1 MSNIGHLKN
10 QILAISVATVL
21 VYAVGIA
28 IPTLT
33 ATPAFATHYDN
44 KNKHDDNNKHY
55 DNKNK
60 HDDNN
65 KHYDNKNYDY
75 KSQFLNDVEQ
85 CFPDNGNHDEQFSDD
100 VKECIYDVIAAYFDH
115 DTNNNSYNDDSNTGS
130 TSTSTSTSNGN
141 RNDNDDSNTGRS
153 STSTSTSNGNRL
165 GMGNG
170 IGSLL
175 SS

>member
-33 ATPAFATHYDN
+33 ATPAFATNYDDKNDKHYDN
-44 KNKHDDNNKHY
+44 NNKHY
-55 DNKNK
+55 DDKN
-60 HDDNN
+60 D
-65 KHYDNKNYDY
+65 KHYDNNNNDY

-85 CFPDNGNHDEQFSDD
+85 CFPDSGDHDEQFSDD

-115 DTNNNSYNDDSNTGS
+115 DTNNNSNNDDSNTGS
-130 TSTSTSTSNGN
+130 T
-141 RNDNDDSNTGRS
+141 

>member
-33 ATPAFATHYDN
+33 ATPAFATHYDD
-44 KNKHDDNNKHY
+44 KNDKHY

-100 VKECIYDVIAAYFDH
+100 VKECIYDVIAAYFD
-115 DTNNNSYNDDSNTGS
+115 DNTNNSYNDDSNTGS
-130 TSTSTSTSNGN
+130 
-141 RNDNDDSNTGRS
+141 S

>member
-1 MSNIGHLKN
+1 MKSIGHLRN
-10 QILAISVATVL
+10 QILAVSVAAVL
-21 VYAVGIA
+21 VYAIGVA

-33 ATPAFATHYDN
+33 PTPAFATHYDN
-44 KNKHDDNNKHY
+44 KNDKS
-55 DNKNK
+55 
-60 HDDNN
+60 
-65 KHYDNKNYDY
+65 YDNKNYDY

-100 VKECIYDVIAAYFDH
+100 VKECIYDVMAAYFDH
-115 DTNNNSYNDDSNTGS
+115 GTNNNRNDDSSNTGS
-130 TSTSTSTSNGN
+130 SSTSTSTSNGN
-141 RNDNDDSNTGRS
+141 RNSNDDNDDSSNTGSS

>member
-33 ATPAFATHYDN
+33 ATPAFATNYDDKNDKHYDN

-60 HDDNN
+60 HYDD
-65 KHYDNKNYDY
+65 KNYDY

-85 CFPDNGNHDEQFSDD
+85 CFPDSGNHDEQFSDD
-100 VKECIYDVIAAYFDH
+100 VKECIYDVIAAYFDD
-115 DTNNNSYNDDSNTGS
+115 DTNNNSHNDDSNTG
-130 TSTSTSTSNGN
+130 
-141 RNDNDDSNTGRS
+141 
-153 STSTSTSNGNRL
+153 STSTSNGNRL